1 MSYADFISQVVL
13 AYRREHLNK
22 QSAERDNVEALKH
35 QAEHTFFPNRDPICF
50 YMGADA
56 YSDHK
61 SRNPKLS
68 NSKGDTFPVDDIAN
82 RCMGVEVICGPINT
96 VFLYYTDDFIKKGS
110 NLMVEVMR
118 RAISKLREL
127 LAEKGLMLPKTGYFS
142 FDNCGENKNR
152 SLFAYFAMLVELEL
166 FSVIEVYFLVVG
178 HTHTPLDQY
187 FSVLGRY
194 LLGSIFLPCIL

>member
-1 MSYADFISQVVL
+1 LSYADFISQVVL

-35 QAEHTFFPNRDPICF
+35 QAEHTFFP
-50 YMGADA
+50 
-56 YSDHK
+56 
-61 SRNPKLS
+61 
-68 NSKGDTFPVDDIAN
+68 N

-142 FDNCGENKNR
+142 FDNCDENKNR

-187 FSVLGRY
+187 VSVLGRY